1 MNIEAPIPNHQL
13 PYKCSNCGRLH
24 PLDLPD
30 WKCPV
35 CGGLLNLSAP
45 AVFDSAQIDKQ
56 VRGLWRYRHT
66 FPLPANAE
74 PVTLGEGDTPLV
86 PITLD
91 GRTVHFKIEGLN
103 PTGSFKDRGM
113 AVMFTGL
120 KAVGITEALEDSS
133 GNAGAAFA
141 GYAARAGIKARV
153 FVPAS
158 ASGPKRAQIEA
169 YGAELAL
176 VEGPRT
182 RATEAAQAAA
192 EHGLYYGSHI
202 YNPLGL
208 AGNATAAYE
217 IWEQLGHA
225 PETLIVPVGHGTLLL
240 GLQRG
245 FKALQAAGL
254 IDRLPRLIA
263 VQAMA
268 CAPIWAV
275 HRYGRDGL
283 RWVTEGQ
290 TIAEGIRVFQPVRGD
305 AVLAAIAETG
315 GAVLA
320 YEDDAIRAG
329 REALARLG
337 LYAEPTCG
345 VVWEALKQ
353 TPGEVVVMVTGNGLK
368 SSNQTIGVPSNGSS
382 TTARAP

>member
-1 MNIEAPIPNHQL
+1 M
-13 PYKCSNCGRLH
+13 
-24 PLDLPD
+24 
-30 WKCPV
+30 
-35 CGGLLNLSAP
+35 LNLSRP
-45 AVFDSAQIDKQ
+45 AVFDVAQVDERA
-56 VRGLWRYRHT
+56 RGIWRYRHT
-66 FPLPANAE
+66 FPLPAEAE
-74 PVTLGEGDTPLV
+74 PVTLGEGHTPLV
-86 PITLD
+86 PITME
-91 GRTVHFKIEGLN
+91 GRVTHFKMEGLN

-120 KAVGITEALEDSS
+120 KAIGLTEALEDSS

-169 YGAELAL
+169 YGAELVA
-176 VEGPRT
+176 VEGPRSK
-182 RATEAAQAAA
+182 ATEAAQAAA
-192 EHGLYYGSHI
+192 ALGAYYGSHI

-225 PETLIVPVGHGTLLL
+225 PENVILPLGHGTLLL
-240 GLQRG
+240 GLHRG
-245 FKALQAAGL
+245 FTALKEARL

-268 CAPIWAV
+268 CAPLWAV

-305 AVLAAIAETG
+305 AVLAAIAETD

-320 YEDDAIRAG
+320 FEDDAIRAG
-329 REALARLG
+329 REALAHLG
-337 LYAEPTCG
+337 IYAEPTCG

-353 TPGEVVVMVTGNGLK
+353 TAGEVVVMVTGNGLK
-368 SSNQTIGVPSNGSS
+368 SPN
-382 TTARAP
+382 

>member
-1 MNIEAPIPNHQL
+1 M
-13 PYKCSNCGRLH
+13 
-24 PLDLPD
+24 
-30 WKCPV
+30 
-35 CGGLLNLSAP
+35 LNLSAP
-45 AVFDSAQIDKQ
+45 AVFDPAQVDARA
-56 VRGLWRYRHT
+56 RGVWRYRHT
-66 FPLPANAE
+66 FPLPPDAE

-91 GRTVHFKIEGLN
+91 GRVVHFKLEGLN

-120 KAVGITEALEDSS
+120 QAVGITEALEDSS

-169 YGAELAL
+169 YGAELVA
-176 VEGPRT
+176 VDGPRSK
-182 RATEAAQAAA
+182 ATEAAQAAA
-192 EHGLYYGSHI
+192 AQAYYGSHI

-225 PETLIVPVGHGTLLL
+225 PESILLPLGHGTLLL

-245 FKALQAAGL
+245 FKALKAARL
-254 IDRLPRLIA
+254 IERLPRLIA

-275 HRYGRDGL
+275 QRYGRDGL

-315 GAVLA
+315 GTVLA

-329 REALARLG
+329 RDALAHLG

-345 VVWEALKQ
+345 VVWEALKEVS
-353 TPGEVVVMVTGNGLK
+353 GEVVVILTGNGLK
-368 SSNQTIGVPSNGSS
+368 SL
-382 TTARAP
+382 